1 MNVARVPND
10 GYWSDVWM
18 QHPFSAVYWSGRVV
32 EDAMFTTAY
41 SSGASWNDTF
51 WSNERF
57 DELLVT
63 ARAELDED
71 KRREMYYEMQVILN
85 EDGGAIIPM
94 FANFVFATD
103 QTIVTGEQ
111 MGVAMGYGWR
121 ALDGAL
127 VLRLTRSTPRGV
139 ALRAA
144 LPPQRLP

>member
-1 MNVARVPND
+1 
-10 GYWSDVWM
+10 M

-32 EDAMFTTAY
+32 EDAMFTTTY

-57 DELLVT
+57 DQLLVT

-94 FANFVFATD
+94 FASFVFATD

-111 MGVAMGYGWR
+111 MGSQWDV
-121 ALDGAL
+121 DGERWMERWSFA
-127 VLRLTRSTPRGV
+127 
-139 ALRAA
+139 
-144 LPPQRLP
+144 